1 MSADLLRPRNGLSIA
16 LICVLVGTLAT
27 GVAWSTQAAMV
38 EVSSGQGR
46 VIPSGRIKLVQNL
59 EGGIVQVIHVDE
71 GERVNKGDLLVSI
84 DPIAAGA
91 VLAENKA
98 AIREMDAAVQW
109 LTALL
114 KDREPQFASADDTG
128 HQQLLDRN
136 RTEYHSVLSEQKA
149 TLRSIA
155 KQAEQKRLELSETQG
170 RLSNTKAALV
180 VANEQYGM
188 MAKLRKSRAA
198 SRADVLTAKSRK
210 VELEGQRD
218 AMQLAVPRLRA
229 AISEAEARREEQ
241 VARFRSRISMR
252 LNEVSAKLASVR
264 QSVAVDVDRVSRAEL
279 RSPVNGI
286 IKVLHANTIGQVVKP
301 AENIVEIVPI
311 EDKLLVRVEVSPK
324 DIAFLHPGQEAVVKL
339 TAYDYALYGALKG
352 KVVRIGADSIV
363 DDRGDT
369 HFPVDVRS
377 DVNWLESGEERLPI
391 LPGMVATVDIVT
403 GDKTVF
409 DYITKPIHRTATG
422 AFGER

>member
-1 MSADLLRPRNGLSIA
+1 M
-16 LICVLVGTLAT
+16 LVGALGT
-27 GVAWSTQAAMV
+27 GIVWSTQAAMV

-59 EGGIVQVIHVDE
+59 EGGIVQAIHVEE
-71 GERVNKGDLLVSI
+71 GLRVSKGDRLVSI
-84 DPIAAGA
+84 DPVAADAALG
-91 VLAENKA
+91 ENQA
-98 AIREMDAAVQW
+98 TIRELSAAVEW
-109 LTALL
+109 MGALL
-114 KDREPQFASADDTG
+114 AGRQPEFEKAEDGEHAR
-128 HQQLLDRN
+128 LLDRN
-136 RTEYHSVLSEQKA
+136 RTEFSSMLSEQRA
-149 TLRSIA
+149 TLRAIEE
-155 KQAEQKRLELSETQG
+155 QAEQKRLELVETEG
-170 RLSNTKAALV
+170 RLANIGTALG
-180 VANEQYGM
+180 VAQEQFAM
-188 MAKLRKSRAA
+188 LSKLRKSRAA

-218 AMQLAVPRLRA
+218 AMQLAIPRLRA
-229 AISEAEARREEQ
+229 AISEAKSRKEEQ
-241 VARFRSRISMR
+241 VASFRSRLSQR
-252 LNEVSAKLASVR
+252 LNETSARLAALR

-279 RSPVNGI
+279 RAPVDGI

-311 EDKLLVRVEVSPK
+311 DDKLLVRVEVSPK
-324 DIAFLHPGQEAVVKL
+324 DIAFLHPGQDAVVKL

-363 DDRGDT
+363 DDRGNT
-369 HFPVDVRS
+369 HFPVDVRGEA
-377 DVNWLESGEERLPI
+377 NWSESGEERLPI

-403 GDKTVF
+403 GNKTLI